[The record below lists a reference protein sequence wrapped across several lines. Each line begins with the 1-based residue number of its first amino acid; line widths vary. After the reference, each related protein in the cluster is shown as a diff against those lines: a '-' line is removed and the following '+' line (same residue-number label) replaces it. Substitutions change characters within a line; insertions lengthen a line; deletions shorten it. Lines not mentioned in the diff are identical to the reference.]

1 MCSDIIIKISQHL
14 LKVINETR
22 VACFVD
28 SHYNVYST
36 RQRKLVSEMMIYST
50 FCEGK
55 SCVHRSDQSNCI

>member
-1 MCSDIIIKISQHL
+1 
-14 LKVINETR
+14 